1 MPFDLVIP
9 YAEMYPRKIAGRI
22 VMEKIYILFLDN
34 RIG

>member
-9 YAEMYPRKIAGRI
+9 YAEIYPRKITGRI